1 MTPEPKIAMT
11 PEPKTAEAPL
21 TVTPAVLQQILER
34 QAALERHNA
43 TLEESLRALRP
54 KTKEERDAEMR
65 ERSMPAPDG
74 GPRSDVHLRLSLS
87 PELENTVLVRR
98 KFRTSA
104 NDDGLAVIRTADFS
118 PDLHERVNSTDAPA
132 QSKSAPA
139 PAPEQPKLD
148 RDALLK
154 LSDAVLRQMPEARA
168 LVAMPKTKTEL
179 VDAIL
184 LARPV

>member
-1 MTPEPKIAMT
+1 MTPDTKIAMT
-11 PEPKTAEAPL
+11 PDTKTADAPL

-34 QAALERHNA
+34 QAALEKHNA
-43 TLEESLRALRP
+43 SLEESLRALRP

-74 GPRSDVHLRLSLS
+74 GPRSDAHLRLSQS
-87 PELENTVLVRR
+87 VEFENTVLVRR
-98 KFRTSA
+98 RYRTSA

-118 PDLHERVNSTDAPA
+118 PDLHERVNATEAPA
-132 QSKSAPA
+132 APKTA
-139 PAPEQPKLD
+139 PVIEQPKLD

-168 LVAMPKTKTEL
+168 LVSLPKSKTDL